1 VRNSASAGIEPSG
14 CRQLSATASE
24 SLPRKDTL
32 LLKSAM
38 PSTIL
43 LPSVLV
49 STEPPAPK
57 PECPPTLP
65 ISERHEGRLDAST
78 GELKLTSAFAPQP
91 SLSATRTRLL
101 PADHP
106 LTSIHIHRP
115 SNKRCAVGWVICIH
129 CRRVLPEKKGGVLD
143 SGVLGRRC
151 GAAYL
156 NFLTLC
162 CLRNCLYRWLYEG
175 N

>member
-57 PECPPTLP
+57 PVVGVECPPTLP

-78 GELKLTSAFAPQP
+78 GELKTHKRIRPSAKFVSNPDALAACRSSSYQYTHPPSLLTNGVPSAGLYAYIAGVSCLRRRAVSLTAVFLEGDAAQRILTS
-91 SLSATRTRLL
+91 
-101 PADHP
+101 
-106 LTSIHIHRP
+106 
-115 SNKRCAVGWVICIH
+115 
-129 CRRVLPEKKGGVLD
+129 
-143 SGVLGRRC
+143 
-151 GAAYL
+151 
-156 NFLTLC
+156 
-162 CLRNCLYRWLYEG
+162 
-175 N
+175 